1 MLSRIAGFL
10 RNTVPNAYCDCCL
23 GTSLGIDLKTVS
35 RETAILVESGDFERL
50 RGPCSYCGSLRD
62 VSTAARS

>member
-1 MLSRIAGFL
+1 MPSRIAGFL
-10 RNTVPNAYCDCCL
+10 RNTVPNAYCDYCL
-23 GTSLGIDLKTVS
+23 ATSLGIDLKSVS

-50 RGPCSYCGSLRD
+50 RSPCSYCGGVRD